1 VGSFDAGQLIP
12 GVLVITG
19 RQDLN
24 LGNFALGRMVQRE
37 AVAEQHVTA
46 EQVVPEVAEL
56 RERVQGA
63 VTAAAAN
70 AVVVEAGADPITAT
84 ATVTGVIPSF
94 ALTAAEGSPAP
105 VCSGLIGAR
114 PQLFFNL
121 AEGTESL
128 SVMFEA
134 AGEEPVDATLV
145 LVGPEASVFCADDS
159 AEGGNLNPLL
169 ALENPAPGP
178 YAVLVGRVGA
188 TGEITGTVTAAADI
202 TLEPALMTT
211 EPEGN

>member
-1 VGSFDAGQLIP
+1 
-12 GVLVITG
+12 VL
-19 RQDLN
+19 
-24 LGNFALGRMVQRE
+24 
-37 AVAEQHVTA
+37 
-46 EQVVPEVAEL
+46 PEVAVL

-63 VTAAAAN
+63 IAAAAAN
-70 AVVVEAGADPITAT
+70 AVAVEAGADPITAT

-105 VCSGLIGAR
+105 VCSGLIGTR

-121 AEGTESL
+121 AEGAESL

-134 AGEEPVDATLV
+134 AGEEPVDTTLV
-145 LVGPEASVFCADDS
+145 VVGPEAQVYCADDS

-169 ALENPAPGP
+169 TLENPAPGP

-188 TGEITGTVTAAADI
+188 AADITGTVTAAADAA
-202 TLEPALMTT
+202 LEPALMTT
-211 EPEGN
+211 EPAGE